1 MIKLK
6 KGMGIFTMEIRE
18 VNEADAPLLLELSKK
33 LDEETSFML
42 FEPGERKTT
51 IEQQRESI
59 KRIQE
64 QENSVIFVAEEQT
77 NLVGFLRAIG
87 EGTQRNKHSA
97 YIVIGIL
104 VEFQGRGYGS
114 ALFKRLFTW
123 AKDKGL
129 NRLELTVMTHNE
141 KGIALYEKMGFKRE
155 GIKKASL
162 KINGEWVDEYY
173 YSYLL
178 EDHHV

>member
-1 MIKLK
+1 MN
-6 KGMGIFTMEIRE
+6 IRP
-18 VNEADAPLLLELSKK
+18 VNEADAPLLLQLSKK

-59 KRIQE
+59 NRILG
-64 QENSVIFVAEEQT
+64 QENSMMFVVEEQT
-77 NLVGFLRAIG
+77 NLVGFLGAIG
-87 EGTQRNKHSA
+87 GGTLRKIHSA

-104 VEFQGRGYGS
+104 ADFHGRGYGS
-114 ALFKRLFTW
+114 ALFKKLFTW
-123 AKDKGL
+123 AKEKGL
-129 NRLELTVMTHNE
+129 HRLELTVMTHNE
-141 KGIALYEKMGFKRE
+141 KGIALYEKMGFQRE

-173 YSYLL
+173 YSYIM